1 MVLISIGNP
10 TKFFFTNHPLLF
22 IKLQASEFLMFGCLM
37 LIDMALFAYLAYR
50 YKYVNPTETIQS
62 DESTQ
67 NDSNDNIPME
77 EKPSKSD

>member
-1 MVLISIGNP
+1 
-10 TKFFFTNHPLLF
+10 
-22 IKLQASEFLMFGCLM
+22 M